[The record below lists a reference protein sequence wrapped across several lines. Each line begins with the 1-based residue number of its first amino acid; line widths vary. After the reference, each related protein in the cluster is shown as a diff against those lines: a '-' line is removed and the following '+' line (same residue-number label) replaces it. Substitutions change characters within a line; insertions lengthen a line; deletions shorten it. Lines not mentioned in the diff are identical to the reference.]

1 MIIIFFKRDE
11 KMKIKNILIGLAILF
26 VLFSISSVSAINL
39 NDTQSLDNDFVT
51 ISNEDVQFTFQNDDN
66 LSSTPGS
73 FSELQNQI
81 NKASNGAI
89 IKLNKDYSGNGDSG
103 ISIDKS
109 LTINGQGH
117 TIDCANLKDTYLFK
131 STNGK
136 ITLENLIIKNNKN
149 SQFNYGTIY
158 IKDNAQYTINNCT
171 FIGNTAG
178 GGGAIYN
185 GVKEYQLT
193 IINSKFIKNVAS
205 NNDGGA
211 IYSRGDVAIENSYFE
226 GNKAL
231 IDGGAVYGAKSI
243 DVINTKFVSNKLSTI
258 STFKSY
264 GGAIGS
270 KGIVTVENS
279 QFSDNVAFEYGG
291 AIFSYSNVLIKNSS
305 FSKNSANVGGAVYV
319 DSSNT
324 VILSSTFFDNAAK
337 SGDGGAV
344 YSSKWMHIE
353 NSTFLRNT
361 ANAKGGA
368 VYTNYVQFGQN
379 VFFINNT
386 AKDHGGAV
394 YTDYISNNVCNI
406 NFHGNK
412 VTADFGG
419 AIYINKKSGDVSFI
433 NSSFISNSA
442 TAGDGGA
449 IYSDSGSTNIILIN
463 STFKNNHANGGKEKR
478 YGGAIRC
485 CNRIT
490 VDNCTFIDNWAE
502 NLGGA
507 IYTNTVDS
515 IKNSVFISNHAKEGG
530 AIYVNNKCTI
540 SVTNSYFSSNKAT
553 DGRGGFIYTDSKSAS
568 LTIDNNVFLGNDA
581 SGQGKDVFNSGK
593 YSSIKQN
600 WWGTNSPSFDNEK
613 LMEYHTIGRNEKHSD
628 GNPNKISI
636 SGDSKGYVGV
646 DSTIKVTFTS
656 GVSNYEFGTI
666 KLSSD
671 KNGTFTTRNIVGNS
685 LQILYVPNEEG
696 THKITAS
703 VDSQSLT
710 YNLAVGKISVYG
722 KNMTKVQGDNK
733 TFTAIFKDSNGNYL
747 NKGSEVSFEINKAEY
762 KVKVSNNG
770 VAELTSIINLPPGV
784 YTVKSIN
791 KVTGESFNNQLKI
804 ISRNDTYNINDI
816 FAVKFTSDKLNN
828 GSVIFK
834 LGNYSFIANITDNIA
849 YCQLNVKAG
858 DYIVNV
864 LHNNKEVYTVNI
876 KVLNKYSPTAVNL
889 NKTSYGSLIPIYTNE
904 SFNKNQNV
912 IYSVIGE
919 NTYRY
924 IFPNEESSI
933 IYNVTVSNNAEFEK
947 VLKKI
952 SGSDFKADI
961 IIINL
966 KNNTYKLSS
975 GFYKDQEW
983 SYYIHLTHGA
993 LYINGNGATIDD
1005 GYKNGFITLEKGTK
1019 ISISDL
1025 TFTRFKRIFV
1035 NNGEVYCNK
1044 VNFVKND
1051 ASFWATSTKGT
1062 VIYNKKTATFVNCVF
1077 DHNEN
1082 KHGASIYTYQADL
1095 MASVLYAET
1104 GSLTNFVLCDFKTD
1118 YDTIHAVDG
1127 SMVVLYDNNAQNF
1140 NKLKKDV
1147 NNNFETGS
1155 CLDYRPYSSFNINS
1169 TVTYNYD
1176 NALKLATDNN
1186 EIFYKVNSS
1195 SFIFNLEKKTYDIS
1209 ISDYKNIAFKYDF
1222 RTYNSLGT
1230 FFSHSGKKDNL
1241 YVHHGFL
1248 FDIGSRP
1255 VVINGH
1261 GAEIKLSGS
1270 FDSDDHHFAFVP
1282 KYGSLTLINLT
1293 LSGFNDAIVNYGK
1306 LIIINCTFKDN
1317 RIHYLYQN
1325 AETEFGGAIRNYDSV
1340 YVYNTTFNNNRASY
1354 GGAYYGKGDSS
1365 FALFYNCSFSGNTRL
1380 SNLAWY
1386 NGDDNPIY
1394 LDENA
1399 IVKLID
1405 CKGLTKSNIITKNG
1419 ALVLYRESLKE
1430 NIYNLVVNDLYDL
1443 YKLSNVV
1450 NGNDKYDVINV
1461 SFVKKEFNVIPNSK
1475 ILLDFNYGNLILNGN
1490 DAKIFVQNQKDDDET
1505 QFLVTTKRS
1514 SVFINNLTIQGFNIA
1529 IYNKGSVNIYNSHMD
1544 NNKVDYNVK
1553 KDYGGAI
1560 VNEGSV
1566 LIYNSTFTNNY
1577 AKYAGAI
1584 YNNKGT
1590 LNIVISSFANN
1601 RGYSSKSNVDVYNQ
1615 EAASSIVSV
1624 KSYPSVVDH
1633 FPRAAWQQ
1641 DLIETG
1647 VTLGITL
1654 ITAGI
1659 SAGIS
1664 YAGIQAAHF
1673 INMLVGTIVGTAGG
1687 LVNAITYSVDN
1698 HDYSQFASRL
1708 LSGIND
1714 GVCAVG
1720 YGEGLKLIIKDAV
1733 SPAPIKPM
1741 SAKDIQAMGVNK
1753 IFDNFVKASIKIVK
1767 YLIV

>member
-1 MIIIFFKRDE
+1 
-11 KMKIKNILIGLAILF
+11 MKTKNILVGLIILF
-26 VLFSISSVSAINL
+26 VLCSISSVSAADL
-39 NDTQSLDNDFVT
+39 NETQSLDNNFVAT
-51 ISNEDVQFTFQNDDN
+51 TNDDVQLTFQYDDN
-66 LSSTPGS
+66 ISSS
-73 FSELQNQI
+73 SDSLNELKNQI
-81 NKASNGAI
+81 NKASDGSVIN
-89 IKLNKDYSGNGDSG
+89 LNKDYSGSDDSG
-103 ISIDKS
+103 ITIDKS

-131 STNGK
+131 STSGK

-149 SQFNYGTIY
+149 SMYSYGTIY

-171 FIGNTAG
+171 FISNTAG

-185 GVKEYQLT
+185 GAKEYQLT
-193 IINSKFIKNVAS
+193 IKNSKFINNIAS
-205 NNDGGA
+205 DNDGGA
-211 IYSRGDVAIENSYFE
+211 IYSRGELNIENSYFE
-226 GNKAL
+226 GNDAAM
-231 IDGGAVYGAKSI
+231 DGGAVYCDKSI
-243 DVINTKFVSNKLSTI
+243 HVINTTFVSNHLS
-258 STFKSY
+258 SKVPNHKSY
-264 GGAIGS
+264 GGAIGA
-270 KGIVTVENS
+270 KGIVFVENS
-279 QFSDNVAFEYGG
+279 RFSNNVAGDLGG
-291 AIFSYSNVLIKNSS
+291 AIFSYSNVIIKNSS

-319 DSSNT
+319 DSST
-324 VILSSTFFDNAAK
+324 AVISTSTFADNTAK
-337 SGDGGAV
+337 SGEGGAI
-344 YSSKWMHIE
+344 YSSKWTHIE

-361 ANAKGGA
+361 ADAKGGA
-368 VYTNYVQFGQN
+368 IYTNYIQFGQN

-394 YTDYISNNVCNI
+394 YTDYISNNICNI
-406 NFHGNK
+406 NFNGNK

-419 AIYINKKSGDVSFI
+419 AIYINKKSGNVYFI
-433 NSSFISNSA
+433 NSTFISNSA

-463 STFKNNHANGGKEKR
+463 SIFKNNHANGGKEKR

-485 CNRIT
+485 CNRLT

-507 IYTNTVDS
+507 IYTNTIDS

-530 AIYVNNKCTI
+530 AIYVNNKCSMSI
-540 SVTNSYFSSNKAT
+540 TNSYFNSNKAT
-553 DGRGGFIYTDSKSAS
+553 DGRGGAIYTDSKSTS
-568 LTIDNNVFLGNDA
+568 LTINNNAFLGNDA
-581 SGQGKDVFNSGK
+581 SGQGKDVFNSGS
-593 YSSIKQN
+593 YSLIHQD
-600 WWGTNSPSFDNEK
+600 WWGTNSPSFNSDK
-613 LMEYHTIGRNEKHSD
+613 LMEYHTIGSNERHSESV
-628 GNPNKISI
+628 PNKISI
-636 SGDSKGYVGV
+636 SGESKGYVGV
-646 DSTIKVTFTS
+646 ETTIKVTFTS
-656 GVSNYEFGTI
+656 SINNYEFGTI
-666 KLSSD
+666 KFSSD
-671 KNGTFTTRNIVGNS
+671 KKGTFTTRNMVGNS
-685 LQILYVPNEEG
+685 LEIIYVPNEEG
-696 THKITAS
+696 THKITAA

-710 YNLAVGKISVYG
+710 YDVSVGKISVYG

-733 TFTAIFKDSNGNYL
+733 TFTAVFKDSDGNYL
-747 NKGSEVSFEINKAEY
+747 KEGTVITFEINN
-762 KVKVSNNG
+762 VKYEAKISNNG
-770 VAELTSIINLPPGV
+770 VAKLTSISNLKPGI

-791 KVTGESFNNQLKI
+791 NVTGESFTNQLKI
-804 ISRNDTYNINDI
+804 VSRNETYNISDI
-816 FAVKFTSDKLNN
+816 FAVKFSSGNLKN
-828 GSVIFK
+828 GSVTFK
-834 LGNYSFIANITDNIA
+834 VGSYSFIANITDDIA

-858 DYIVNV
+858 DYTVNV

-876 KVLNKYSPTAVNL
+876 KVLNKYSPTNVIL
-889 NKTSYGSLIPIYTNE
+889 NKTSYGSLIPIYSNE
-904 SFNKNQNV
+904 TFNKNNNV

-1025 TFTRFKRIFV
+1025 TFTKFKRIFV

-1044 VNFVKND
+1044 VNFIKND
-1051 ASFWATSTKGT
+1051 ASFWATSTKGS

-1077 DHNEN
+1077 DHNDN
-1082 KHGASIYTYQADL
+1082 KHGASIYKYQSDL
-1095 MASVLYAET
+1095 QAAVLYAES
-1104 GSLTNFVLCDFKTD
+1104 GSLTNFVLCNFKTD

-1127 SMVVLYDNNAQNF
+1127 SMVVLYDNDANNF

-1147 NNNFETGS
+1147 NNNFEVGS
-1155 CLDYRPYSSFNINS
+1155 CLDYRPYSSLNINK
-1169 TVTYNYD
+1169 TATYNYND
-1176 NALKLATDNN
+1176 ALKLATDNK
-1186 EIFYKVNSS
+1186 ESFYKVECS

-1222 RTYNSLGT
+1222 RTFNSLGS
-1230 FFSHSGKKDNL
+1230 FFSSSGKKDNV

-1248 FDIGSRP
+1248 FDVGSRP
-1255 VVINGH
+1255 VVINGN

-1293 LSGFNDAIVNYGK
+1293 ISGFNNALVNYGK

-1325 AETEFGGAIRNYDSV
+1325 AGTEFGGAIRNYDSV
-1340 YVYNTTFNNNRASY
+1340 YVYNTTFLNNRASY

-1365 FALFYNCSFSGNTRL
+1365 VAQFYNCSFSGNTRL

-1399 IVKLID
+1399 IVKIIN
-1405 CKGLTKSNIITKNG
+1405 CKGLSKSNMITKNG
-1419 ALVLYRESLKE
+1419 ALTLFRESLNE
-1430 NIYNLVVNDLYDL
+1430 TIYNFVVNDVSDL
-1443 YKLSNVV
+1443 YKLSKIVNNNVQ
-1450 NGNDKYDVINV
+1450 YDVINV
-1461 SFVKKEFNVIPNSK
+1461 SFVNRQYNVIPNSK
-1475 ILLDFNYGNLILNGN
+1475 ILFDFDYGNLILNGN
-1490 DAKIFVQNQKDDDET
+1490 GAKIFVQNQDDNDET
-1505 QFLVTTKRS
+1505 QFLVTKKRS

-1529 IYNKGSVNIYNSHMD
+1529 IYNKGTVNIYNSHLN

-1566 LIYNSTFTNNY
+1566 LIYNSTFADNY

-1590 LNIVISSFANN
+1590 LSIIMSEFANN

-1615 EAASSIVSV
+1615 ESSSSIMSI

-1659 SAGIS
+1659 SAGVS
-1664 YAGIQAAHF
+1664 HAGIQAAHF

-1720 YGEGLKLIIKDAV
+1720 YGEGLNLIIKDSV
-1733 SPAPIKPM
+1733 SPVPIKPM
-1741 SAKDIQAMGVNK
+1741 TGKEIQAMGVNK

-1767 YLIV
+1767 QIIV